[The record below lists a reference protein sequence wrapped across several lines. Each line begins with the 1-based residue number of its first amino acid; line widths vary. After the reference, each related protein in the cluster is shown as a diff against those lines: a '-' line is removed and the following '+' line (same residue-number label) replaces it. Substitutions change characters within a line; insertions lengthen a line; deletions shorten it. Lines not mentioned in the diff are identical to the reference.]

1 MLGPKEL
8 YEVHPLGKVRP
19 VVLCPPPPGHPLT
32 AFTRAQSPTVVVN
45 DGEETVTMAESG
57 AIVEFLIE
65 RYGAD
70 KLAVTPASG
79 SMQARS
85 DYLFW
90 LHYPEGSAMLPSM
103 LAMVF
108 GRLPGQAPW
117 FLRPVVQ
124 TVSTGVMDKMVVPR
138 LKAHYKFI
146 DKSLEGREYFV
157 ADKLSGA
164 DSKSAAPYP
173 LPSWGRLWAAFR
185 MIAERVAIDT
195 SPIRPQS

>member
-8 YEVHPLGKVRP
+8 YEVHPLGK
-19 VVLCPPPPGHPLT
+19 
-32 AFTRAQSPTVVVN
+32 SPTVVVN

>member
-1 MLGPKEL
+1 MPSNIRIALT
-8 YEVHPLGKVRP
+8 
-19 VVLCPPPPGHPLT
+19 VLTLI
-32 AFTRAQSPTVVVN
+32 QSPTIVVT
-45 DGEETVTMAESG
+45 DGDETVTMAESG

-108 GRLPGQAPW
+108 GRLPAQAPW

-157 ADKLSGA
+157 AGKLTGA
-164 DSKSAAPYP
+164 DSKWSAPSLPYLHS
-173 LPSWGRLWAAFR
+173 LPAHPPGQNARRESRN
-185 MIAERVAIDT
+185 
-195 SPIRPQS
+195 